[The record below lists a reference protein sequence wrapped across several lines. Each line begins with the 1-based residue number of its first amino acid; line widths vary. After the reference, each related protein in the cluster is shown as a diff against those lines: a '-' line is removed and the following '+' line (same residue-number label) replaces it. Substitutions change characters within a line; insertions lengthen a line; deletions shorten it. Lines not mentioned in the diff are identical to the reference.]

1 MQKKTRTTGASCGD
15 MKIRSESLAHNGS
28 RRGSVFYIVIL
39 ILSTLMGIAYS
50 LLDIGVSET
59 HATQLAYRSEVA
71 INLGEAVIEEIF
83 RNVEMMMN
91 SGGKGPV
98 GGVYDRLR
106 SQVPSGGTIQ
116 LSSKDHIVRFLAP
129 NSLQLCKELKSCEA
143 IVEAVVRDIQPINI
157 NPKMRS
163 QDGTEKARPG
173 VRIDKIEKDAVL
185 EVKVRVIYEEYQ
197 KSLVVTRS
205 LKVVNT
211 TMAPLAPFT
220 LFVNEP
226 GFPVQSQWSSKLGMA
241 YHDRGHQEREQTSL
255 ILDHS
260 WDDALGKEQIHAD
273 ELLKGFEDRVLQ
285 GQVPPGR
292 VFMNSA
298 IVPLTHGNLESGML
312 QNAFFMAETEL
323 LPPASVTDLE
333 KKDNWLNRAGSK
345 LTETEK
351 KLLTDIL
358 PSHGKLFTRFLGHGA
373 ELRLGEFM
381 EVNGKKRLGFG
392 SYFEAFKSAW
402 KTGSSPKNPSN
413 SGLDLLGRVEYKP
426 GALDEED
433 EKTGIFGKILDVVG
447 DVADAVLKEFV
458 NKNYNLRVSPTFIY
472 GKVLSSYFQVMDFK
486 YTRGSELKEVWKR
499 RRDRDPE
506 SKGFWSSLWSGV
518 TEISAKLLSTVRIGF
533 LGPGQVPIPQFDE
546 AFLNGISESEMGQ
559 PFEKKD
565 RKKFLAMGWS
575 KKTFE
580 QFLDLPEG
588 LRTPAFFSFLAK
600 VRSSQQ
606 EYFGQSL
613 KDKISKGAILAP
625 YNHSVLNYL
634 KPDFQNSLLM
644 QVLTD
649 PSKGLAKLS
658 PTGQLF
664 FDNPVDQRLSTEWG
678 GEYRSPLEESLE
690 PEMPLKNFNPF
701 LYYRKAT
708 DYISS
713 IYDYRQGE
721 KGKGVNVFKQKYYDQ
736 KDHVLDLNGVIYITG
751 TARPLR
757 FSEYLGPGKQAVV
770 YRGKSI
776 IITFG
781 EVIFDCSVRKDGF
794 NKQGF
799 RPRFGV
805 EAPLL
810 TIVALGGVQFTPP
823 RERAPVTV
831 EATVYSFMFP
841 PRANHEFRLHG
852 TLGASE
858 LKLSFLPRGGIVKFD
873 PSFDLRDLP
882 PEEKKSYY
890 WVALTNEIKKYSW
903 KAGW

>member
-1 MQKKTRTTGASCGD
+1 MKTSRVVQPGA
-15 MKIRSESLAHNGS
+15 RS
-28 RRGSVFYIVIL
+28 RRGSIFYIVLL
-39 ILSTLMGIAYS
+39 ILSILAGIAYS
-50 LLDIGVSET
+50 LVDIGVSET

-71 INLGEAVIEEIF
+71 INLGEAIIEEIF
-83 RNVEMMMN
+83 RNVEVMMN
-91 SGGKGPV
+91 SGGKGPI

-106 SQVPSGGTIQ
+106 SEQPSGAKIE
-116 LSSKDHIVRFLAP
+116 LSSKDHIARYLAP
-129 NSLQLCKELKSCEA
+129 NSLRLCKELQSCEA
-143 IVEAVVRDIQPINI
+143 IVEAIVRDIEPINI
-157 NPKMRS
+157 NPRIRTD
-163 QDGTEKARPG
+163 DGTEKPRPG
-173 VRIDKIEKDAVL
+173 VRVDKIEKDAVL
-185 EVKVRVIYEEYQ
+185 EIKVRVTYEEYK

-226 GFPVQSQWSSKLGMA
+226 GFPNQSQWSSKLGMA
-241 YHDRGHQEREQTSL
+241 YNDGRDPHREQTSL

-312 QNAFFMAETEL
+312 QNAFFTAETEL
-323 LPPASVTDLE
+323 LPPRSVTELE
-333 KKDNWLNRAGSK
+333 EKDNWLNRAGSK
-345 LTETEK
+345 LTDTEK
-351 KLLTDIL
+351 TLLSEIL
-358 PSHGKLFTRFLGHGA
+358 PSHGKVFTRFLGHGA

-392 SYFEAFKSAW
+392 SYFEAFKKAW
-402 KTGSSPKNPSN
+402 RTGAHVKNPSN

-426 GALDEED
+426 GVLDQED
-433 EKTGIFGKILDVVG
+433 EKTGIFGKILDTVG
-447 DVADAVLKEFV
+447 DLADAVLKEFV
-458 NKNYNLRVSPTFIY
+458 NQNYNLRVSPTLVY

-499 RRDRDPE
+499 RKERDPE
-506 SKGFWSSLWSGV
+506 RKGFWSSLWSGV
-518 TEISAKLLSTVRIGF
+518 ADIGSKILTTMRIGV

-546 AFLNGISESEMGQ
+546 TFLNTIPADEMSK
-559 PFEKKD
+559 PFKKKD
-565 RKKFLAMGWS
+565 REKFLAMGWS

-580 QFLDLPEG
+580 QFLDLPDG
-588 LRTPAFFSFLAK
+588 LKTPAFFSFLAK
-600 VRSSQQ
+600 IRGSQQ
-606 EYFGQSL
+606 EFFGQSL
-613 KDKISKGAILAP
+613 KDKIPEGAILAP

-634 KPDFQNSLLM
+634 KPDFQKSPLM
-644 QVLTD
+644 KILTD

-658 PTGQLF
+658 KSGQLF
-664 FDNPVDQRLSTEWG
+664 LDNPVDQSLSSEWG
-678 GEYRSPLEESLE
+678 GEYKSVLEDSLE
-690 PEMPLKNFNPF
+690 SEMPLKNFNPF

-721 KGKGVNVFKQKYYDQ
+721 KGQGVNVFKKRFYD
-736 KDHVLDLNGVIYITG
+736 KKTHTLNLNGVVYITG

-757 FSEYLGPGKQAVV
+757 FSEYLGPGKKTVV
-770 YRGKSI
+770 FKGKSI

-781 EVIFDCSVRKDGF
+781 EVIFDCSVRKEGYS
-794 NKQGF
+794 KQGF
-799 RPRFGV
+799 RPRFG
-805 EAPLL
+805 EDAPLL

-831 EATVYSFMFP
+831 EASVYSFMFP

-858 LKLSFLPRGGIVKFD
+858 LKLSFLPRGGLVKFD
-873 PSFDLRDLP
+873 PSYDLRELP
-882 PEEKKSYY
+882 PEQKKSYY
-890 WVALTNEIKKYSW
+890 WVALTDEIKKYSW
-903 KAGW
+903 KAAW